1 MRFLTPA
8 KHLCR
13 TLLAGHSLDA
23 DVDEELRAHLDLLVD
38 EKVRAGMRPDVA
50 RRTALLEIGGIEQV
64 KEAVRHVRIG
74 FWINSLWR
82 DVRYGAR
89 LLLRNPRLTLVAVLS
104 LALGIGLNTAVFSI
118 IHAVF
123 VRPLPYTEPDRI
135 VSVSQTH
142 PAYPR
147 PLGVSAANYFD
158 WRRQNHV
165 FERMA
170 VYQPTDAVLS
180 GEVATARVLALR
192 VSADYFAVLGV
203 PPALG
208 RAFEVA
214 DDRAGA
220 STVIISDALWRCRW
234 HADPRIVGQTI
245 TLNSA
250 PHTVIGVMPPDFRV
264 YDEWGIPAPNHTYD
278 LWLPYPFESHVPT
291 NRSFD
296 TLWVIAR
303 LKRGVSLE
311 QAQEEM
317 LVVGRRL
324 ARQYPVENKDR
335 GVWVTRLS
343 DQLARPSW
351 DVLRLV
357 WIVVALVLLLA
368 CTNIAALLLA
378 RATARAREMAVRA
391 ALGAG
396 RLRILRQVLTETTL
410 LTLSCAALGVLMGG
424 WARRLLPFA
433 LPEAELIARLGEARV
448 NAGTLAF
455 TVVLAVSTGVLCGL
469 APALAASKPDLRD
482 TLNDGGRTGVSVRR
496 TRFLN
501 ALLVCQLSLSLLLL
515 SGAGVLLR
523 SLWRLSERPLGFDA
537 TNLLTFE
544 TRLPSVPPYVRDAGV
559 QQFPELG
566 AAFRHR
572 LAPTETGVTFPE
584 RVLEHLRA
592 VPGVQAASAGL
603 GMPMLRTDGG
613 PFRTDAQPRVA
624 PPQRAEDVDWNQEA
638 WICPVSSD
646 YFRALDMPV
655 LEGRPITE
663 QDRAGGVPVAV
674 VNRALATKYWRR
686 GPVVGRHLTLTLFV
700 GPRPVQRTYEVVGV
714 VDDIRAWPVM
724 GTDMAIFTPLAQA
737 VQSSDVANNSWGLDY
752 RFAVKLAN
760 RDSATVRAITG
771 AIYRYDPA
779 VPVEN
784 VRFMADVVS
793 QAFAPWRVLMW
804 LLVVMG
810 GAALLLACIGIYGV
824 TTYTM
829 IQRTHELGVRV
840 ALGATAHDIVRPA
853 LTRAAVLAL
862 IGCAAGLL
870 PVFWFNRLLADRL
883 YGVSPGDP
891 VTLVVVAVLLVLVTL
906 VAVWWP
912 ARKAA
917 KADPLTALRRE

>member
-1 MRFLTPA
+1 MRLLAPA
-8 KHLCR
+8 KHLYR
-13 TLLAGHSLDA
+13 TLFAGHTLDA
-23 DVDEELRAHLDLLVD
+23 DVDEELRAHLDLLID
-38 EKVRAGMRPDVA
+38 EKVRAGMRPDAA
-50 RRTALLEIGGIEQV
+50 RRAALLEIGGIEQV
-64 KEAVRHVRIG
+64 KEAVRHVRVG
-74 FWINSLWR
+74 FWIDSLWR

-104 LALGIGLNTAVFSI
+104 LALGIGLNTAVYSI

-123 VRPLPYTEPDRI
+123 VRSLPYAEPDRI
-135 VSVSQTH
+135 VSVAQTH

-170 VYQPTDAVLS
+170 AYEPTDAVLS
-180 GEVATARVLALR
+180 GEVAPERVLALR

-208 RAFEVA
+208 RGFDAA
-214 DDRAGA
+214 DDQPNA
-220 STVIISDALWRCRW
+220 STLIISDALWRRRW
-234 HADPRIVGQTI
+234 HGDPRIVGQTI

-250 PHTVIGVMPPDFRV
+250 PFTVIGVMPPNFRV
-264 YDEWGIPAPNHTYD
+264 YDEWGYPAPNHMYD
-278 LWLPYPFESHVPT
+278 LWLPYPFASHVPT

-303 LKRGVSLE
+303 LKHGVSLE
-311 QAQEEM
+311 QAQAEM
-317 LVVGRRL
+317 LVVGQRL

-351 DVLRLV
+351 EVLRLV

-378 RATARAREMAVRA
+378 RATARAREMGVRA

-396 RLRILRQVLTETTL
+396 RLRIVRQVLTETTL
-410 LTLSCAALGVLMGG
+410 LTLSCAGVGVLIAG
-424 WARRLLPFA
+424 WARRLLPYA
-433 LPEAELIARLGEARV
+433 LPDAEQIARLSEARV
-448 NAGTLAF
+448 DAGTLAF
-455 TVVLAVSTGVLCGL
+455 TVALAVCTGVLCGL
-469 APALAASKPDLRD
+469 APALIGSKPDLRH

-515 SGAGVLLR
+515 SGAGVMLR
-523 SLWRLSERPLGFDA
+523 SLWRLSERPLGVDP
-537 TNLLTFE
+537 TNLLTFQ

-559 QQFPELG
+559 QQFPEMG

-572 LAPTETGVTFPE
+572 LTATATGVSFPE
-584 RVLEHLRA
+584 RALEQVRA
-592 VPGVQAASAGL
+592 VPGVQVASVGL

-613 PFRTDAQPRVA
+613 PFRTDAQPRRA
-624 PPQRAEDVDWNQEA
+624 SPQRAEDVDWTQEA
-638 WICPVSSD
+638 WICPVSAD
-646 YFRALDMPV
+646 YFRALGVRV
-655 LEGRPITE
+655 LEGRAISD
-663 QDRAGGVPVAV
+663 QDGASDSPVAV
-674 VNRALATKYWRR
+674 VNRALAAKYWPS
-686 GPVVGRHLTLTLFV
+686 GPVVGRHLTLTFFV
-700 GPRPVQRTYEVVGV
+700 GPRPVPRTYEVVGV
-714 VDDIRAWPVM
+714 VENIRTWPVM
-724 GTDMAIFTPLAQA
+724 GTEMAVFTPLAQA
-737 VQSSDVANNSWGLDY
+737 IQLIDFANNPWGLDY

-760 RDSATVRAITG
+760 RDAATVRAVT
-771 AIYRYDPA
+771 AALHRADPV

-784 VRFMADVVS
+784 VRFMGDVVR

-829 IQRTHELGVRV
+829 MQRTHELGVRV
-840 ALGATAHDIVRPA
+840 ALGATANDLLRPF

-862 IGCAAGLL
+862 RGCSLGLL
-870 PVFWFNRLLADRL
+870 PVFWFNRLLGDRL

-891 VTLVVVAVLLVLVTL
+891 ATLLAVGVLLMGVTLL
-906 VAVWWP
+906 AVWLP
-912 ARKAA
+912 ARRATRI
-917 KADPLTALRRE
+917 DPLNALRCE